1 MRSPRCRRKAI
12 RAGASGVC
20 RTKPGGSGALK
31 RTASRVLKTGEREYV
46 RPTTMYR
53 QTIQQHSMASAT
65 KRRPLRGAKKCS
77 TSHGQPLGRRS
88 ATIREG
94 WTQLVGR
101 SHTHESQLRAPGF
114 EKMAWPRLSMPPA
127 VVAVALSHAVSQDVA
142 DDAPDAPPAQIA
154 QHAGMRDSAPAR
166 SDGMSELL
174 ALVAIMCAKD
184 RQAFRR
190 GCHQQSLSSVD
201 TDVRRSDIRTR
212 AQRGQARFG
221 PPETCSE
228 TLRRAFCPAKLHR
241 MTRASHARP
250 AGSGCSGTDPRR
262 S

>member
-1 MRSPRCRRKAI
+1 MLDKSWPAPGPTLGHDPRRLDSTGGAFAHPRKSAPRTGI
-12 RAGASGVC
+12 RENSVA
-20 RTKPGGSGALK
+20 
-31 RTASRVLKTGEREYV
+31 
-46 RPTTMYR
+46 
-53 QTIQQHSMASAT
+53 QTIDAA
-65 KRRPLRGAKKCS
+65 CS
-77 TSHGQPLGRRS
+77 RS
-88 ATIREG
+88 ST
-94 WTQLVGR
+94 
-101 SHTHESQLRAPGF
+101 
-114 EKMAWPRLSMPPA
+114 
-127 VVAVALSHAVSQDVA
+127 LSHAVSQDVA

-228 TLRRAFCPAKLHR
+228 TLRRAFCSAKLHR

-262 S
+262 SASARHIL